1 MAMTYAQ
8 LVVAVSDYCE
18 NTFDTTDMNTM
29 IKQAE
34 QRIYNTVQ
42 IANLRANVTGTL
54 TSGNKYLAC
63 PDDFLSVYSLAV
75 FPSNSTTATGTSGAK
90 TIVVAS
96 ITGIAVGQQ
105 VTGSNIGT
113 NATVRGIS
121 GTTITLSVVNSGT
134 VSGAVLFQGD
144 YLYLLNKDVNFI
156 REAYPL
162 SAFASEPKHYAI
174 FGPQS
179 TNENELTFIVG
190 PTPNSTYSAELHY
203 YYYPESII
211 QSPVATLGAV
221 TGGSS
226 YTNGTYLNVS
236 LTGGSGSSAVADIVV
251 SGNAVTSV
259 TLTQGGSGYVVGNT
273 LSAAASTV
281 GSTGTGFSV
290 PVATIGNT
298 LGTSWLGENFDSALL
313 YGTLCEALT
322 YMKGEPDMVKLVND
336 RYVQSIAL
344 LKNLG
349 DGKQRQ
355 DAYRNGQVRVQVS

>member
-42 IANLRANVTGTL
+42 IANLRKNVTGTL

-96 ITGIAVGQQ
+96 TTGIAVGQQ

-121 GTTITLSVVNSGT
+121 STTITLSVVNSGT
-134 VSGAVLFQGD
+134 VSGTVVFQGD

-162 SAFASEPKHYAI
+162 SAFSSEPKHYAI

-179 TNENELTFIVG
+179 ANENELTFIVG

-203 YYYPESII
+203 YYYPESI
-211 QSPVATLGAV
+211 V
-221 TGGSS
+221 T
-226 YTNGTYLNVS
+226 
-236 LTGGSGSSAVADIVV
+236 
-251 SGNAVTSV
+251 
-259 TLTQGGSGYVVGNT
+259 
-273 LSAAASTV
+273 AST
-281 GSTGTGFSV
+281 T
-290 PVATIGNT
+290 
-298 LGTSWLGENFDSALL
+298 WLGDNFDSALL
-313 YGTLCEALT
+313 YGTLCEAYT

-355 DAYRNGQVRVQVS
+355 DAYRDGQVRVQVS